1 MCSNVLYV
9 DDVTA
14 YVIGWQ
20 KELTDMAKEFLQE
33 TMHIT
38 EAEWYAALVC
48 YSMLPVINI
57 RENFGMASR
66 KVRVC

>member
-20 KELTDMAKEFLQE
+20 KELTDMAKAFLSGNKC
-33 TMHIT
+33 I
-38 EAEWYAALVC
+38 
-48 YSMLPVINI
+48 
-57 RENFGMASR
+57 SR
-66 KVRVC
+66 KQNGMQL